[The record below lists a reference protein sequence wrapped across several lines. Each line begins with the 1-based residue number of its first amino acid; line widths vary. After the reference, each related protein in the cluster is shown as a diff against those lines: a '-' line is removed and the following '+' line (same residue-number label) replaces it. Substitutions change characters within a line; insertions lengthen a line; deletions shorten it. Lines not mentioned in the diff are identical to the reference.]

1 MIRGVEMKRF
11 YSICNKQL
19 NEIRVNWSD
28 RESIG
33 LSRGELSELM
43 VLSVKTFQAWGI
55 GRNKPNG
62 SSFRLLQILQFSR
75 NEVID

>member
-19 NEIRVNWSD
+19 NEIRVNLSD

-33 LSRGELSELM
+33 LSRGKLSELM
-43 VLSVKTFQAWGI
+43 GLSVKIVQAWELVEI
-55 GRNKPNG
+55 SLMDHQLDYCRYYK
-62 SSFRLLQILQFSR
+62 LAEMKL
-75 NEVID
+75 